1 MRLLIV
7 EDEEG
12 IRSQLNS
19 FLVQQGFAVDQA
31 ADGREGLF
39 YAEEYDYDLAIID
52 IGLPIMSGIDIIK
65 KAREKGKTYPILIL
79 TARGNWQDKVEGLEA
94 GADDYLVKPFH
105 NEELRARANALIRR
119 ASGHASPKLEF
130 GPIVIDTAAKTVSR
144 DQAPVE
150 LTSYEYNT
158 LEYLAVHAGE
168 AISKSVL
175 TEHLYQQDFERD
187 SNVIEVF
194 IGRLRKKLDPDGS
207 LQLITTMRGRGYRF
221 NPDFRNDS
229 EDTDTES
236 LTESSQTQVKG
247 S

>member
-1 MRLLIV
+1 MRLLVV
-7 EDEEG
+7 EDEEA
-12 IRSQLNS
+12 IRRQLVE
-19 FLVQQGFAVDQA
+19 FLAQQGFAVDQA
-31 ADGREGLF
+31 ADGREGLYF
-39 YAEEYDYDLAIID
+39 AQEYDYDLAIVD
-52 IGLPIMSGIDIIK
+52 IGLPILNGIELIK
-65 KAREKGKTYPILIL
+65 KTRAGGKQYPVLIL

-105 NEELRARANALIRR
+105 NEELRARVNALIRR

-130 GPIVIDTAAKTVSR
+130 GPVVIDTAAKTVTR
-144 DQAPVE
+144 NGETVE

-168 AISKSVL
+168 AISKTVL

-221 NPDFRNDS
+221 NPDFQAMSKAQGN
-229 EDTDTES
+229 
-236 LTESSQTQVKG
+236 
-247 S
+247 

>member
-1 MRLLIV
+1 MRLLVV
-7 EDEEG
+7 EDEDA
-12 IRSQLNS
+12 IRSQLRD
-19 FLVQQGFAVDQA
+19 FLTKQGYAVDEA
-31 ADGREGLF
+31 ADGKEGLYF
-39 YAEEYDYDLAIID
+39 AEEYEYDLAIID
-52 IGLPIMSGIDIIK
+52 IGLPELNGIELIRS
-65 KAREKGKTYPILIL
+65 ARTKGKQFPMLIL

-105 NEELRARANALIRR
+105 NEELRARVNALIRR

-130 GPIVIDTAAKTVSR
+130 GPIVIDTAAKSVTLN
-144 DQAPVE
+144 DQHVE

-168 AISKSVL
+168 AISKTVL

-194 IGRLRKKLDPDGS
+194 IGRLRKKLDPDGTM
-207 LQLITTMRGRGYRF
+207 QLITTLRGRGYRF
-221 NPDFRNDS
+221 NPDYQ
-229 EDTDTES
+229 S
-236 LTESSQTQVKG
+236 LNTAEG

>member
-1 MRLLIV
+1 MRLLVI
-7 EDEEG
+7 EDEEA
-12 IRSQLNS
+12 IRNQLKD
-19 FLVQQGFAVDQA
+19 FLTKQGYAVDEA
-31 ADGREGLF
+31 ADGKEGLYF
-39 YAEEYDYDLAIID
+39 AKEYEYDLAIVD
-52 IGLPIMSGIDIIK
+52 IGLPELSGIEVIK
-65 KAREKGKTYPILIL
+65 QARGDGKQFPMLIL

-105 NEELRARANALIRR
+105 NEELRARVNALIRR

-130 GPIVIDTAAKTVSR
+130 GPIVIDTAAKSVTLNE
-144 DQAPVE
+144 QMVE

-168 AISKSVL
+168 AISKTVL

-207 LQLITTMRGRGYRF
+207 LQLITTLRGRGYRF
-221 NPDFRNDS
+221 NPDYQSHNS
-229 EDTDTES
+229 A
-236 LTESSQTQVKG
+236 QG

>member
-1 MRLLIV
+1 MRLLVV
-7 EDEEG
+7 EDEES
-12 IRSQLNS
+12 IRKQLVD
-19 FLVQQGFAVDQA
+19 FLTQQGFAVDQA
-31 ADGREGLF
+31 ADGREGLYF
-39 YAEEYDYDLAIID
+39 AQEYDYDLAIID
-52 IGLPIMSGIDIIK
+52 IGLPFLDGIELIK
-65 KAREKGKTYPILIL
+65 KARGVGKQYPILIL

-105 NEELRARANALIRR
+105 NEELRARVNALIRR
-119 ASGHASPKLEF
+119 ASGHASPRLEF

-144 DQAPVE
+144 NGEIVE

-168 AISKSVL
+168 AISKTVL

-221 NPDFRNDS
+221 NPDF
-229 EDTDTES
+229 
-236 LTESSQTQVKG
+236 QAMAKAQG
-247 S
+247 H

>member
-1 MRLLIV
+1 MRLLVV
-7 EDEEG
+7 EDEAA
-12 IRSQLNS
+12 IRAQLLD
-19 FLVQQGFAVDQA
+19 FLSKQGYAVDEA
-31 ADGREGLF
+31 SDGKEGLF
-39 YAEEYDYDLAIID
+39 FAKEYDYDLAIID
-52 IGLPIMSGIDIIK
+52 IGLPEMNGIELIRS
-65 KAREKGKTYPILIL
+65 ARAEGKQYPMLIL

-105 NEELRARANALIRR
+105 NEELRARVNALIRR

-130 GPIVIDTAAKTVSR
+130 GPIVIDTAAKSVTLNN
-144 DQAPVE
+144 QHVE

-168 AISKSVL
+168 AISKTVL

-207 LQLITTMRGRGYRF
+207 MQLITTLRGRGYRF
-221 NPDFRNDS
+221 NPDYQSVNS
-229 EDTDTES
+229 A
-236 LTESSQTQVKG
+236 QG